1 MILNS
6 KEILDL
12 EKKEIATRES
22 SFSLMQSAGENCLK
36 YILNNI
42 EKKKDKKKIEIIV
55 LVGPGNNGGDGLV
68 IAKKLFEKGI
78 NTNIFLI
85 YPIKNKKKDIY
96 KAYKEIKIKKFS
108 KKNLITK
115 IKSKNNILIIDCI
128 FGIGLNRKVDLK
140 LKK

>member
-1 MILNS
+1 MKTALN
-6 KEILDL
+6 I
-12 EKKEIATRES
+12 
-22 SFSLMQSAGENCLK
+22 
-36 YILNNI
+36 ILNNI
-42 EKKKDKKKIEIIV
+42 LKKKDKKKIEIIV

-96 KAYKEIKIKKFS
+96 KAYKKIKIKKFS

-115 IKSKNNILIIDCI
+115 IKSKNKYFN
-128 FGIGLNRKVDLK
+128 NRLYIWNRFE
-140 LKK
+140 